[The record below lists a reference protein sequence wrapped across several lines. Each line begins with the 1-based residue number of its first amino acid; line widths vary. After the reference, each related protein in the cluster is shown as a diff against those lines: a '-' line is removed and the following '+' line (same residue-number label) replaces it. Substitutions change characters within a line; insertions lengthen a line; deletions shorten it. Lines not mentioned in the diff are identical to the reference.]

1 MSKLIEKTDEGKI
14 KYYTID
20 GKLIYPSINN
30 PNFKFN
36 SDGVWETFLI
46 PDNPE
51 DLEMAK
57 KMGVRTKGWE
67 DKEIPESIY
76 FKRFTKNK
84 NGADNKSV
92 IIKNAEGGPFE
103 FNDESGREITIGNQT
118 HAKNLLGA
126 TARVGHCVMVRFKQ
140 YYSYGTGNGTGY
152 SYRGL
157 YYVFKIVSLN
167 ANGVVNQWTNQSSG
181 FR

>member
-30 PNFKFN
+30 PNLKFN
-36 SDGVWETFLI
+36 PDGVWETFLI

-118 HAKNLLGA
+118 HAKIMFHYWHHENKWGSYD
-126 TARVGHCVMVRFKQ
+126 
-140 YYSYGTGNGTGY
+140 YYI
-152 SYRGL
+152 L
-157 YYVFKIVSLN
+157 D
-167 ANGVVNQWTNQSSG
+167 GVKVLDLVERQDSSASVDEDLD
-181 FR
+181 F

>member
-36 SDGVWETFLI
+36 PDGVWETFLI

-84 NGADNKSV
+84 T
-92 IIKNAEGGPFE
+92 
-103 FNDESGREITIGNQT
+103 GRIT
-118 HAKNLLGA
+118 NLL
-126 TARVGHCVMVRFKQ
+126 
-140 YYSYGTGNGTGY
+140 
-152 SYRGL
+152 L
-157 YYVFKIVSLN
+157 
-167 ANGVVNQWTNQSSG
+167 
-181 FR
+181 